1 MGPCT
6 ADLMQGQ
13 VALTIVRRVTTLISI
28 TITSAWFRRT
38 KVKRLSL
45 FFAHWL
51 AGLVAGLGQLVE
63 DAMISVC
70 WTGSNLEG
78 FIKALKFME
87 LSSFNMF
94 AVTNLAINV
103 NLALVVSSH
112 RTMSFVQSV
121 SSPQLLLV
129 FLVVAAGFAAPIIPL
144 GEIIRVSAVGFYVVN
159 SGVKANVF
167 IQIFF
172 FYVEFFVGICM
183 LLTVSWLLMFRL
195 REIKE
200 CWKLHA
206 RIRFYFVLTLIGTAI
221 NLSIGICGLINV
233 LSKDYKALL
242 IIWSWIFR
250 YIHIA
255 LDTIILYGVLRDR
268 RIDERRQ
275 VDSGKKDGSG

>member
-103 NLALVVSSH
+103 NLALVVS
-112 RTMSFVQSV
+112 
-121 SSPQLLLV
+121 
-129 FLVVAAGFAAPIIPL
+129 
-144 GEIIRVSAVGFYVVN
+144 
-159 SGVKANVF
+159 KANVF